1 MTKTQI
7 AHIIFTC
14 SLLIIVGYLFC
25 DRLYI
30 MDDNEHL
37 NGLLNQKHT
46 EEQKTQT
53 QTEERTEE
61 QKKEMMKQFFQNK
74 NEEMQKQYIVT
85 SEI

>member
-1 MTKTQI
+1 MTNTQKI
-7 AHIIFTC
+7 HIIFTC
-14 SLLIIVGYLFC
+14 SLLIIIGYLFC
-25 DRLYI
+25 DRLYLQ
-30 MDDNEHL
+30 DDNEHL
-37 NGLLNQKHT
+37 NTLLNQKHK